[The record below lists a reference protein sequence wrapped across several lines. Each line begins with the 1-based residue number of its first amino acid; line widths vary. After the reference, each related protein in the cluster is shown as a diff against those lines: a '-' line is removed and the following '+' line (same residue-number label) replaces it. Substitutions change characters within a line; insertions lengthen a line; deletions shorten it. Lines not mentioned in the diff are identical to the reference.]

1 MATTTYKTNITA
13 PNEKV
18 WQFVS
23 NIENWASLVPGYR
36 KHTMLNDKQ
45 STWTFSGTVAGMT
58 KTVEVQIDIT
68 DWEEPSKIGF
78 ALQGLSDKFTGAG
91 YFEAT
96 PVSATTTDMTMNLE
110 LKAGGIAG
118 VALNPIFKIALPLA
132 AEKLAG
138 RVVTKI
144 QNA

>member
-78 ALQGLSDKFTGAG
+78 VLQGLSDKFTGAG

-96 PVSATTTDMTMNLE
+96 PVSATTTNMTMNLE